1 MIDKVE
7 ASRLRSE
14 GHMYSSIAAQMGC
27 SVAWCKS
34 QLRDIPKGN
43 KVVSDGTETKLAAIK
58 ILEDA
63 LVKLRGI

>member
-7 ASRLRSE
+7 AARLRSE

-34 QLRDIPKGN
+34 QLRDVPKG
-43 KVVSDGTETKLAAIK
+43 KMVISDGSDTKLAAIQ